1 MEITDVSSKP
11 VTIEE
16 KSLNTKKIDQEYS
29 IQTVIPDNQLLEPTS
44 NKIDIENN
52 QIEIDIKTIQTIEN
66 YNDDLAEERKL
77 LVKERQN
84 TERLSN
90 SIENYIIEDAKV

>member
-29 IQTVIPDNQLLEPTS
+29 IKTVIPELLEPTS
-44 NKIDIENN
+44 NKIDIENS
-52 QIEIDIKTIQTIEN
+52 QIEIDIETIQTIEN

>member
-29 IQTVIPDNQLLEPTS
+29 IQTVIPELLEPTS
-44 NKIDIENN
+44 NKIDIENS
-52 QIEIDIKTIQTIEN
+52 QIEIDIETIQTIEN